1 MPRIAYVNGRY
12 LPHNDAAVHI
22 EDRGFQFADG
32 IYEVCAVFD
41 GVLLDRAG
49 HDARLTRSLGALD
62 IAMPVNK
69 NALSHIM
76 MEVARR
82 NRLTGGVIYVQ
93 VTRGVAARNHTFP
106 QQAVRPSLIV
116 TARPLNFAKVE
127 ERAQKG
133 ITAISHKDERWAR
146 CDIKS
151 IALLP
156 NVLARQAALS
166 QGAGEAWL
174 VDDKGFVTEG
184 AASTAWIVDQDGTL
198 ITRPLSQEILPGIT
212 RESLFKVAAQQGIKV
227 VERAFTI
234 EEAQG
239 AREAFVS
246 AATAF
251 VQPVTAIDG
260 VQIGNGA
267 PGSIALGLREAYIAF
282 AKDAA
287 RRQHG

>member
-22 EDRGFQFADG
+22 EDRGYQFADG

-49 HDARLTRSLGALD
+49 HDARLTRSLAALD
-62 IAMPVNK
+62 IDLPVGGR
-69 NALSHIM
+69 ALSHIM

-82 NRLTGGVIYVQ
+82 NYLSNGVIYVQ
-93 VTRGVAARNHTFP
+93 VTRGVAARNHVFP
-106 QQAVRPSLIV
+106 QKPVRPSLIV
-116 TARPLNFAKVE
+116 TARPLNFQLAN
-127 ERAQKG
+127 ERAEKG
-133 ITAISHKDERWAR
+133 MTVISHRDERWAR
-146 CDIKS
+146 CDVKS

-156 NVLARQAALS
+156 NVLARQAAVAK
-166 QGAGEAWL
+166 GAGEAWL
-174 VDDKGFVTEG
+174 VDEDGFVTEG

-198 ITRPLSQEILPGIT
+198 ITRPLSQDILPGIT
-212 RESLFKVAAQQGIKV
+212 RETLFKVAAKEGIKV
-227 VERAFTI
+227 EERAFTI
-234 EEAQG
+234 AEAQS

-251 VQPVTAIDG
+251 VQPVTAIDD

-267 PGSIALGLREAYIAF
+267 PGSIALGLRAAYIAF
-282 AKDAA
+282 AKDEASK
-287 RRQHG
+287 QQG